1 MTLIEFS
8 KLELLFSDLTVNVPS
23 SFSSR
28 VLPSSKVIISFSD
41 MTVKVPSSL
50 SSTVLSSS
58 KVIIS
63 AKTSLIKIILNK
75 MNRKNFFAKIRLTFN
90 QYKAKIINIE
100 KKLQL
105 KIDKN
110 FILCK

>member
-28 VLPSSKVIISFSD
+28 VLP
-41 MTVKVPSSL
+41 
-50 SSTVLSSS
+50 SS